1 MELTNE
7 LEALKHAGTIR
18 QSLKNPDNPAAAST
32 GSLLGLDA
40 VGRLAKLRFAGADAD
55 AAGDAGGVGRGGGQE
70 CRVRRVGGW
79 RLDSV
84 EAF

>member
-1 MELTNE
+1 VELTNE

-40 VGRLAKLRFAGADAD
+40 VGRLAELRLAD
-55 AAGDAGGVGRGGGQE
+55 AAGDAGAAAPAGARR

>member
-1 MELTNE
+1 M

-18 QSLKNPDNPAAAST
+18 QSLKNRGNPGAAST

-40 VGRLAKLRFAGADAD
+40 VGRLAELRLADAAGD